1 MTRLTATVLLLAVTL
16 CMIVGHADAQIS
28 TVFSNECTKEHGM
41 VWVTGYP
48 SSCSGLLT
56 LMKQADAYI
65 DCSAPNPVA
74 EASQLQ
80 IEVISSGLAFDG
92 FLWPNDKCNGN
103 SANVWVCHSNR
114 SVKTA
119 ILPMDMVK
127 FGQAVIQKDQAALS
141 QMLDVTC
148 SAMMALM

>member
-1 MTRLTATVLLLAVTL
+1 MTYLTIVLVLAVAL

-28 TVFSNECTKEHGM
+28 TVFDNECTKERGQN
-41 VWVTGYP
+41 WVTGYP

-56 LMKQADAYI
+56 LMQQKDANI
-65 DCSAPNPVA
+65 DCAAPNPVA

-80 IEVISSGLAFDG
+80 IVVITSGLAFDG

-103 SANVWVCHSNR
+103 SANVWVCRSNR

-148 SAMMALM
+148 SAVMGVV